1 MGAVEHI
8 TQGNDAKVI
17 ADGGTSQTYIAI
29 GDHAHIFIGRGG
41 QEGAISPTNKT
52 DDAAGAIAIGDY
64 TYARS
69 GSIMIG
75 SHNFKGKMGDVENI
89 DSSQLATEGD
99 SGVYGFTVATTTIGT
114 NSFTKGFLAST
125 FGNYNIQSSQNKG
138 YGWLNKRNLENLGAT
153 VVGTLNSNESFSTPE
168 PRGLFAKS
176 YSGIA
181 NSIVG
186 IANRVNNANG
196 ALVYGAGNEIT
207 NSVQTIS
214 GVYDMTKLDDVA
226 EVSQTFRDAVKTSKG
241 GGATMAFGGGNVAD
255 YTSLTMITGVNN
267 TVKGTA
273 DAISSLDAVL
283 GYNNTLTNVSN
294 TKVIGSNNT
303 IDDNAQSNTVF
314 GDNYTI
320 ASGKSNNVILG
331 NADEAW
337 TLENAE
343 TTLLGHNTK
352 VMADGGVAL
361 GSGSILNATE
371 SGLGQSGW
379 DQSTGAASTD
389 ESYIWRPTLGAVS
402 VGVSG
407 TDTRRITNV
416 AAGINDTDAVNVAQL
431 KKVAAGSGGNVDLIA
446 GDGITLTKAS
456 DGSWTISTNF
466 EYSGSDKVT
475 YTDGSANRT
484 HGRMALVD
492 ETTSDSTTTSGRAAS
507 IETILNADDGNETS
521 VGDDGKIGVKGDGT
535 NISTSVVGGDVQV
548 TLSKDITVD
557 SVTTKTVTA
566 DSVTTNSLSITN
578 GPTINNNGI
587 DMNGTKITNVQ
598 NGDVIE
604 GSKDAVNGGQ
614 LWEVKQA
621 VNGRVDSLNG
631 RINSLDTKVNRV
643 GAGAAAMASLHPL
656 DFDPDDKWSF
666 SAGYGNYRSA
676 NAFAVGTFYR
686 PNENSMVNISGS
698 FGSGENMIGVGASFK
713 FGNGTPVNK
722 RQLQKTVVELQAT
735 VANQQAMIDEQNKK
749 IEKLEAMV
757 TQLLAK

>member
-1 MGAVEHI
+1 MILVGSASTVLGAPTHI
-8 TQGNDAKVI
+8 TMGNEAKVI
-17 ADGGTSQTYIAI
+17 ADGDTSQTYIAI
-29 GDHAHIFIGRGG
+29 GDHAHTFIGRGG
-41 QEGAISPTNKT
+41 QEGAISPTNNRA
-52 DDAAGAIAIGDY
+52 DAAGAIAIGDY

-89 DSSQLATEGD
+89 DSSLLETEGD

-125 FGNYNIQSSQNKG
+125 FGSYNIQSSKNVG
-138 YGWLNKRNLENLGAT
+138 YGWLNNRNVENLGAT

-168 PRGLFAKS
+168 PSGLFAKS

-186 IANRVNNANG
+186 VANRVNNANG

-214 GVYDMTKLDDVA
+214 GVYDTMKLDDVA
-226 EVSQTFRDAVKTSKG
+226 EVSQTLRDAVKSSNG

-255 YTSLTMITGVNN
+255 YTSLTMMTGVNN
-267 TVKGTA
+267 TVTGTA
-273 DAISSLDAVL
+273 DSISTLDAVI

-303 IDDNAQSNTVF
+303 INDNAQSNTVF

-331 NADEAW
+331 NADE
-337 TLENAE
+337 
-343 TTLLGHNTK
+343 
-352 VMADGGVAL
+352 
-361 GSGSILNATE
+361 
-371 SGLGQSGW
+371 
-379 DQSTGAASTD
+379 
-389 ESYIWRPTLGAVS
+389 SYIWRPALGAVS
-402 VGVSG
+402 VGESG
-407 TDTRRITNV
+407 SHTRRITNV

-431 KKVAAGSGGNVDLIA
+431 KQVAAGSGGSVDLIA
-446 GDGITLTKAS
+446 GDGITLTKAG

-466 EYSGSDKVT
+466 QHSGSDKVT
-475 YTDGSANRT
+475 YTDENARRVNNR
-484 HGRMALVD
+484 MELVD
-492 ETTSDSTTTSGRAAS
+492 ETDSGSTTSSGRAAS

-535 NISTSVVGGDVQV
+535 NISTSIVGGDVQV
-548 TLSKDITVD
+548 TLSKDLAVN
-557 SVTTKTVTA
+557 SVTI
-566 DSVTTNSLSITN
+566 NN
-578 GPTINNNGI
+578 GPTINNTGI

-614 LWEVKQA
+614 LWDVKQ
-621 VNGRVDSLNG
+621 GLNG
-631 RINSLDTKVNRV
+631 RINSLDTKINRV
-643 GAGAAAMASLHPL
+643 GANAAAMANLHPL

-698 FGSGENMIGVGASFK
+698 FGNGETMIGVGASFK
-713 FGNGTPVNK
+713 FGNGAPVNK
-722 RQLQKTVVELQAT
+722 RQLQKTVIELQNT
-735 VANQQAMIDEQNKK
+735 VANQQALIDEQNKK

>member
-1 MGAVEHI
+1 MKNCKNVSKKLLKTAILSLLLVGSYSTSLGAVEHI
-8 TQGNDAKVI
+8 TQGNDA
-17 ADGGTSQTYIAI
+17 
-29 GDHAHIFIGRGG
+29 
-41 QEGAISPTNKT
+41 
-52 DDAAGAIAIGDY
+52 
-64 TYARS
+64 
-69 GSIMIG
+69 
-75 SHNFKGKMGDVENI
+75 
-89 DSSQLATEGD
+89 
-99 SGVYGFTVATTTIGT
+99 
-114 NSFTKGFLAST
+114 
-125 FGNYNIQSSQNKG
+125 
-138 YGWLNKRNLENLGAT
+138 
-153 VVGTLNSNESFSTPE
+153 
-168 PRGLFAKS
+168 
-176 YSGIA
+176 
-181 NSIVG
+181 
-186 IANRVNNANG
+186 
-196 ALVYGAGNEIT
+196 
-207 NSVQTIS
+207 
-214 GVYDMTKLDDVA
+214 
-226 EVSQTFRDAVKTSKG
+226 
-241 GGATMAFGGGNVAD
+241 
-255 YTSLTMITGVNN
+255 
-267 TVKGTA
+267 
-273 DAISSLDAVL
+273 
-283 GYNNTLTNVSN
+283 
-294 TKVIGSNNT
+294 KVIGSNNT

-331 NADEAW
+331 NA
-337 TLENAE
+337 
-343 TTLLGHNTK
+343 
-352 VMADGGVAL
+352 
-361 GSGSILNATE
+361 
-371 SGLGQSGW
+371 
-379 DQSTGAASTD
+379 D